1 MKRSTFIT
9 WDQLKV
15 GAMILVAA
23 GIMVIAIVKLGQSA
37 KLFSR
42 RYSLVAFVPS
52 TAGLREGSQ
61 VTLAGQLVGA
71 VKSIDFL
78 PVDLD
83 TTRNLRITVEIDQAV
98 SNQVRRDS
106 KATLRT
112 VGLLGDRL
120 FDISIGTP
128 AFRTLHDGDTL

>member
-15 GAMILVAA
+15 GAMILVAMA
-23 GIMVIAIVKLGQSA
+23 IMVIAIVKLGQSA
-37 KLFSR
+37 ELFSR

-52 TAGLREGSQ
+52 PPGLKEGSQ

-71 VKSIDFL
+71 IKATDFL

-83 TTRNLRITVEIDQAV
+83 TARNLRITVEIDQAV
-98 SNQVRRDS
+98 TDQVRRDS
-106 KATLRT
+106 RATLRT
-112 VGLLGDRL
+112 VGL
-120 FDISIGTP
+120 
-128 AFRTLHDGDTL
+128 

>member
-15 GAMILVAA
+15 GAMILVAMA
-23 GIMVIAIVKLGQSA
+23 IMVIAIFKLGQSA

-83 TTRNLRITVEIDQAV
+83 TARNLRITVEIDQTV
-98 SNQVRRDS
+98 SPQVR
-106 KATLRT
+106 
-112 VGLLGDRL
+112 
-120 FDISIGTP
+120 
-128 AFRTLHDGDTL
+128 